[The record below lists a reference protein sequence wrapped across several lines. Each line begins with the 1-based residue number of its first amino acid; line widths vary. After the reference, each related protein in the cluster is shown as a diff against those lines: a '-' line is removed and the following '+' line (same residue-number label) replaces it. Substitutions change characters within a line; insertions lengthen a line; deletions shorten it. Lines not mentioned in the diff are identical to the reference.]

1 MLKCT
6 ASITESNQTTR
17 KQYYVPQIAVRTLD
31 KSKVVFFNG
40 LSKLEW
46 KKKKKKHQRS
56 EAKSRRKKER
66 QFRSYISGSKTTS
79 INIPNPDLTR
89 PSLPNECKTL
99 ASFQR

>member
-46 KKKKKKHQRS
+46 KKKTTKDLKQ
-56 EAKSRRKKER
+56 SRDGKRKG
-66 QFRSYISGSKTTS
+66 QFRSYISG
-79 INIPNPDLTR
+79 
-89 PSLPNECKTL
+89 
-99 ASFQR
+99 